1 MCRQHGHRDQCPQ
14 PRECFRG
21 QQVSVVRID
30 ASLLRPSMIDLKFK
44 EGILRLPVWTG
55 PDDAVFLS
63 VQDAR
68 QVLKVDFRLGHNSEW
83 FALHRI
89 PFMLIK
95 REECIWINGSCYS

>member
-21 QQVSVVRID
+21 QQVSVVRIN

-63 VQDAR
+63 IQDAR

-83 FALHRI
+83 FALHGI

-95 REECIWINGSCYS
+95 REEGIWINGSRYS